1 VNRVRLVRWLF
12 WAAGG
17 YGLVALLPNYALER
31 QIGEDYPPPITHPE
45 YFYGF
50 VGVAVAW
57 QLAFLVMGTD
67 PIRYR
72 PLMLPAV
79 VEKYSFAIAAIVL
92 LWQGRIPG
100 IVFGFSMVDL
110 LLGSLFVWAY
120 FATPSGNV
128 PDAVAPSDG

>member
-1 VNRVRLVRWLF
+1 
-12 WAAGG
+12 
-17 YGLVALLPNYALER
+17 
-31 QIGEDYPPPITHPE
+31 
-45 YFYGF
+45 
-50 VGVAVAW
+50 
-57 QLAFLVMGTD
+57 
-67 PIRYR
+67 
-72 PLMLPAV
+72 LMLPAV